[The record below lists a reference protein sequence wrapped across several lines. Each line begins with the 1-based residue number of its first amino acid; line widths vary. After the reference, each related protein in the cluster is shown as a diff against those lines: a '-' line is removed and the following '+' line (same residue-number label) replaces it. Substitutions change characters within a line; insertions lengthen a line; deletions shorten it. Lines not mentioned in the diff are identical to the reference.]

1 MATREASA
9 AALPEDAPAAAL
21 DAVPFGVVVLDEHQR
36 VAYANRTADRL
47 LPNGLRIGEGAQWA
61 TVPRPPPEE
70 GTTDWGAGPDR
81 ADSPQIAITTL
92 SGRLG
97 GRVRAMRVAADGLE
111 GGTLIVMSPL
121 AGTAEPDRDPA
132 QRLRDVEA
140 VSRVGSW
147 TWEVG
152 SGTVRWSNEL
162 FRLNGLLPRSVPVT
176 FERVAAMFHP
186 EDRAAVLE
194 LIEHCRRSGQ
204 PFESTHRVVRP
215 DGTVRWQ
222 QARGRA
228 VTLGGRTVRIHATVQ
243 DITRR
248 IAREQALRDSLDE
261 SRRLASENAALRQE
275 IEAQLNEVRESRAR
289 IVQAADEARRLL
301 ERDLHDGAQQRLTTL
316 GLILRAAQAQLGDG
330 ADATPGAGLAQALA
344 DALVELQAGL
354 GELRAL
360 ARGIHPAI
368 LTDEGLVAALEA
380 LAARVTLP
388 VRLSTRPDRL
398 GRLPGPVESTAYFVA
413 AEAVTNAIRHAG
425 ASSAQVDVEHRD
437 GVLTVTVS
445 DDGAGG
451 ARIEGGSGLRVLSDR
466 VATLDGTVRID
477 SPAGAGTRVRA
488 ELPCA

>member
-9 AALPEDAPAAAL
+9 AALPEDAVPAAL

-36 VAYANRTADRL
+36 VAYANRTADQL
-47 LPNGLRIGEGAQWA
+47 LPNGLQIGEGAQWA
-61 TVPRPPPEE
+61 TVPQPPPEE

-111 GGTLIVMSPL
+111 RGTLIVMSPL
-121 AGTAEPDRDPA
+121 SASAGRARDPA

-147 TWEVG
+147 TWEVA
-152 SGTVRWSNEL
+152 SGIVRWSNEL
-162 FRLNGLLPRSVPVT
+162 FRLNGLLPGSVPVT
-176 FERVAAMFHP
+176 FDRVAALFHP
-186 EDRAAVLE
+186 EDRDAVLE

-204 PFESTHRVVRP
+204 PFESTHRVLRP

-222 QARGRA
+222 QTRGRA
-228 VTLGGRTVRIHATVQ
+228 VTHDGRTVRIHATVQ

-248 IAREQALRDSLDE
+248 VAREQALRHSLDE
-261 SRRLASENAALRQE
+261 SRRLASENAALRHE
-275 IEAQLNEVRESRAR
+275 IEAQLKEVRESRAR

-316 GLILRAAQAQLGDG
+316 GLILRAAQAQLGPD
-330 ADATPGAGLAQALA
+330 ADATPAVAQALH
-344 DALVELQAGL
+344 DALTELQAGL
-354 GELRAL
+354 GELRVL
-360 ARGIHPAI
+360 ARGLHPAI
-368 LTDEGLVAALEA
+368 LTDEGLIAALET
-380 LAARVTLP
+380 LTARSPLP
-388 VRLSTRPDRL
+388 VKLSADRIE
-398 GRLPGPVESTAYFVA
+398 RLPGPTEATAYFVA
-413 AEAVTNAIRHAG
+413 AEALTNAIRHAG
-425 ASSAQVDVEHRD
+425 ASSAQISLEHRD
-437 GVLTVTVS
+437 GTLTVTVS

-451 ARIEGGSGLRVLSDR
+451 ARIEGGSGLRMLSDR
-466 VATLDGTVRID
+466 VATLDGVLRID
-477 SPAGAGTRVRA
+477 SSPGAGTRVRA

>member
-9 AALPEDAPAAAL
+9 AALPEDAVPAAL
-21 DAVPFGVVVLDEHQR
+21 DAVPFGVVVLDEFQR

-61 TVPRPPPEE
+61 AVPQPPPEE

-81 ADSPQIAITTL
+81 AGAPQIAITTL

-111 GGTLIVMSPL
+111 PGTLIVMSPL
-121 AGTAEPDRDPA
+121 SGSAEPARDPA

-147 TWEVG
+147 TWEVA
-152 SGTVRWSNEL
+152 SGVVRWSNEL
-162 FRLNGLLPRSVPVT
+162 FRLNGLLPGSVPVT
-176 FERVAAMFHP
+176 FDRVAALFHP

-215 DGTVRWQ
+215 DGSVRWQ
-222 QARGRA
+222 QTRGRA
-228 VTLGGRTVRIHATVQ
+228 VTHDGRTVRIHAIVQ

-248 IAREQALRDSLDE
+248 VAREQALRQSLDE
-261 SRRLASENAALRQE
+261 SRRLGSENAALRHE
-275 IEAQLNEVRESRAR
+275 IEAQLREVRESRAR

-316 GLILRAAQAQLGDG
+316 GLILRAAQSDSDSA
-330 ADATPGAGLAQALA
+330 ATPAVAEALR
-344 DALVELQAGL
+344 DALTELQAGL

-360 ARGIHPAI
+360 ARGLHPAI
-368 LTDEGLVAALEA
+368 LTDEGLVAALET
-380 LAARVTLP
+380 LAARSALP
-388 VRLSTRPDRL
+388 VRLSVDRIE
-398 GRLPGPVESTAYFVA
+398 RLAAPIEATAYFVA
-413 AEAVTNAIRHAG
+413 AEALANAVRHAG
-425 ASSAQVDVEHRD
+425 ASSARISVEHRD
-437 GVLTVTVS
+437 GMLTVTVS

-466 VATLDGTVRID
+466 VATLDGVLRID

-488 ELPCA
+488 ELPCV

>member
-9 AALPEDAPAAAL
+9 AALPEDAVPAAL

-47 LPNGLRIGEGAQWA
+47 LPNGLQIGEGAQWA
-61 TVPRPPPEE
+61 TVPQPPPEE
-70 GTTDWGAGPDR
+70 GTTHWGAGPDR
-81 ADSPQIAITTL
+81 AEAPQIAITTL

-111 GGTLIVMSPL
+111 RGTLIVMSPL
-121 AGTAEPDRDPA
+121 STTAEPARDPA

-152 SGTVRWSNEL
+152 SGIVRWSDEL
-162 FRLNGLLPRSVPVT
+162 FRLNGLLPGSVPVT
-176 FERVAAMFHP
+176 FDRVATLFHP
-186 EDRAAVLE
+186 EDRAAVLK
-194 LIEHCRRSGQ
+194 LIGHCRRSGQ

-215 DGTVRWQ
+215 DGSVRWQ
-222 QARGRA
+222 QTRGRA
-228 VTLGGRTVRIHATVQ
+228 VTHDGATVRIHAIVQ
-243 DITRR
+243 DISRR
-248 IAREQALRDSLDE
+248 VAREQALRHSLDE
-261 SRRLASENAALRQE
+261 SRRLASENAALRE
-275 IEAQLNEVRESRAR
+275 ELEAQLKEVRASRAR
-289 IVQAADEARRLL
+289 IVEAADEARRLL

-316 GLILRAAQAQLGDG
+316 GLILRAAQAQLGAE
-330 ADATPGAGLAQALA
+330 ADATPAVAQALSE
-344 DALVELQAGL
+344 ALSELQAGL
-354 GELRAL
+354 GEIRAL
-360 ARGIHPAI
+360 ARGLHPAI

-380 LAARVTLP
+380 LAARSPLP
-388 VRLSTRPDRL
+388 VKLSADRIE
-398 GRLPGPVESTAYFVA
+398 RLPRPIEATAYFVA
-413 AEAVTNAIRHAG
+413 AEALTNAVRHAG
-425 ASSAQVDVEHRD
+425 ASSAQISVEHRD
-437 GVLTVTVS
+437 VTLTVTVS

-466 VATLDGTVRID
+466 VATLDGILRID

>member
-9 AALPEDAPAAAL
+9 AALPEDAVPAAL

-36 VAYANRTADRL
+36 VAYANRTAHQL
-47 LPNGLRIGEGAQWA
+47 LPNGLQIGEGAQWA
-61 TVPRPPPEE
+61 TVPQPPPQE

-81 ADSPQIAITTL
+81 TASPQIAITTL

-111 GGTLIVMSPL
+111 RGTLIVMSPL
-121 AGTAEPDRDPA
+121 SGSAEPARDPA

-152 SGTVRWSNEL
+152 SGIVRWSNEL
-162 FRLNGLLPRSVPVT
+162 FRLNGLLPGSVPVT
-176 FERVAAMFHP
+176 FDRVAALFHP

-215 DGTVRWQ
+215 DASVRWQ
-222 QARGRA
+222 QTRGRA
-228 VTLGGRTVRIHATVQ
+228 VTHNGRTVRIHATVQ

-248 IAREQALRDSLDE
+248 VVREQALRHSLEE
-261 SRRLASENAALRQE
+261 SRRLASENAALRHE
-275 IEAQLNEVRESRAR
+275 IEAQLKEVRESRAR

-316 GLILRAAQAQLGDG
+316 GLILRAAQAQLGAG
-330 ADATPGAGLAQALA
+330 AGATPALAQALR
-344 DALVELQAGL
+344 DALDELQAGL

-360 ARGIHPAI
+360 ARGLHPAI
-368 LTDEGLVAALEA
+368 LTDEGLVAALET
-380 LAARVTLP
+380 LTARSQLPVTL
-388 VRLSTRPDRL
+388 SADRIE
-398 GRLPGPVESTAYFVA
+398 RLPGPIEATAYFVA
-413 AEAVTNAIRHAG
+413 AEALTNANRHAD
-425 ASSAQVDVEHRD
+425 ASSAQISVEHRD
-437 GVLTVTVS
+437 GTLTVTVS

-451 ARIEGGSGLRVLSDR
+451 ARIEGGGGLRVLSDR
-466 VATLDGTVRID
+466 VATLDGVMRID
-477 SPAGAGTRVRA
+477 SPAGGGTRVRA